1 MKIILLDVIG
11 LSYLNHVI
19 IISLR
24 FIRLLLNFEKLLL
37 KSVLAK
43 AIPRPIYRLLASSMA
58 MLSLGEMLHLMRH

>member
-11 LSYLNHVI
+11 LSYLYNVI